1 MHCTTC
7 TYRLAITDKWCG
19 GNKAHTVVTWFH
31 SGSGE
36 MVQVSQRV
44 IRVSHLNRVHKAG
57 HVQAGR
63 DTQGQRQDAE
73 PRGQLHVTAP
83 TPTPKAVA
91 DADAESRRRKPTPKA
106 VAESRRRRRR
116 RRRAEPPGR
125 EGEGEVE
132 AELEGADLEGAV
144 ARVRVRVRP
153 DQTDRRPTRTRSH
166 AAAPLSALTSPSSP
180 RAQNT
185 QHALYYLYLPTSNHR
200 QVVRWQQSTHGGDMV
215 PQWFR

>member
-1 MHCTTC
+1 MHSTTC
-7 TYRLAITDKWCG
+7 TYVLYITDKWCG

-83 TPTPKAVA
+83 TPTLKAVVPCRA
-91 DADAESRRRKPTPKA
+91 ARARGRGRGRNPAPRRRSP
-106 VAESRRRRRR
+106 RRR
-116 RRRAEPPGR
+116 R
-125 EGEGEVE
+125 EGEGEGEGKGE
-132 AELEGADLEGAV
+132 AG
-144 ARVRVRVRP
+144 P
-153 DQTDRRPTRTRSH
+153 DGSPPDTHSLPRRRSALRSH
-166 AAAPLSALTSPSSP
+166 ITLFSKGSKHSTCTVLLALT
-180 RAQNT
+180 
-185 QHALYYLYLPTSNHR
+185 
-200 QVVRWQQSTHGGDMV
+200 
-215 PQWFR
+215 F

>member
-7 TYRLAITDKWCG
+7 TYPLAITDKWCG
-19 GNKAHTVVTWFH
+19 GNKAHTVTWFH

-91 DADAESRRRKPTPKA
+91 DADAESRRRKPSPKA
-106 VAESRRRRRR
+106 VADADADAVQSRPGE
-116 RRRAEPPGR
+116 RAR
-125 EGEGEVE
+125 
-132 AELEGADLEGAV
+132 
-144 ARVRVRVRP
+144 AR
-153 DQTDRRPTRTRSH
+153 SK
-166 AAAPLSALTSPSSP
+166 PSSKAP
-180 RAQNT
+180 ISKA
-185 QHALYYLYLPTSNHR
+185 PS
-200 QVVRWQQSTHGGDMV
+200 
-215 PQWFR
+215 

>member
-1 MHCTTC
+1 MHCTTW
-7 TYRLAITDKWCG
+7 TYALYITDKWCG

-83 TPTPKAVA
+83 TPTPKAVVPCRA
-91 DADAESRRRKPTPKA
+91 ARARGRGRGRSRAPRRRSPRRRRK
-106 VAESRRRRRR
+106 
-116 RRRAEPPGR
+116 G
-125 EGEGEVE
+125 EGEGEGE
-132 AELEGADLEGAV
+132 AG
-144 ARVRVRVRP
+144 P
-153 DQTDRRPTRTRSH
+153 DGSPPDTHSLPRRR
-166 AAAPLSALTSPSSP
+166 SALCSHITLFSKGSK
-180 RAQNT
+180 
-185 QHALYYLYLPTSNHR
+185 H
-200 QVVRWQQSTHGGDMV
+200 STCTVLLGLTY
-215 PQWFR
+215 